1 MAMML
6 GDILAAARDR
16 SGAFAAW
23 LEAADP
29 ALSRSVAHTARRD
42 GTTPEGVARG
52 AVAEFSRS
60 ASEEEWAGL
69 MSKLRDSDDPGMAC
83 LDRMVRWRIAAADP
97 AAHPGGNDEREP

>member
-16 SGAFAAW
+16 SEAFAVW

-29 ALSRSVAHTARRD
+29 ALSRSMADTARRD

-52 AVAEFSRS
+52 AVAAFSRF
-60 ASEEEWAGL
+60 ASEEEWARL
-69 MSKLRDSDDPGMAC
+69 MSKLRDSDDPAMAC
-83 LDRMVRWRIAAADP
+83 LDRMVRWRIAAA
-97 AAHPGGNDEREP
+97 EPDSRQGEDR

>member
-16 SGAFAAW
+16 SGAFPAW
-23 LEAADP
+23 LERADP
-29 ALSRSVAHTARRD
+29 ALARSVAEAARRD
-42 GTTPEGVARG
+42 GTTPEGVVRG

-69 MSKLRDSDDPGMAC
+69 MSKLRGSDDPGMAC
-83 LDRMVRWRIAAADP
+83 LDRMVRWRVAAADQ
-97 AAHPGGNDEREP
+97 AAHLGVER